1 LRKATD
7 LLLFEIEITD
17 AGFAQVSEISVICS
31 VVDGII
37 NLAIWSCLAQN
48 AGSIFPNERFQEAMM
63 KALALVASLIVVM
76 WSAPAVWAQNVKITP
91 LGKHTGELCDRDRAT
106 IFEDPTGVR
115 LLYDAG
121 HSVMGGDDPRLG
133 AVHAVLLS
141 HAHGD
146 HLGDRKIVALNLGAC
161 AKPETISAAPHS
173 TTAEIAAAK
182 NASLVM
188 ISSVAQFVAKK
199 VENIRG
205 KPIGACALDGIT
217 VAAEQATPCVA
228 SVNLGGTRIVKAAGA
243 ARGVEITTVFASHDS
258 RVPRDLLTDAKQK
271 IIVPD
276 NLNVNLDPPIGYVV
290 KFTNGL
296 RV

>member
-1 LRKATD
+1 
-7 LLLFEIEITD
+7 
-17 AGFAQVSEISVICS
+17 
-31 VVDGII
+31 
-37 NLAIWSCLAQN
+37 
-48 AGSIFPNERFQEAMM
+48 
-63 KALALVASLIVVM
+63 
-76 WSAPAVWAQNVKITP
+76 
-91 LGKHTGELCDRDRAT
+91 
-106 IFEDPTGVR
+106 
-115 LLYDAG
+115 
-121 HSVMGGDDPRLG
+121 
-133 AVHAVLLS
+133 
-141 HAHGD
+141 
-146 HLGDRKIVALNLGAC
+146 
-161 AKPETISAAPHS
+161 
-173 TTAEIAAAK
+173 
-182 NASLVM
+182 M

-217 VAAEQATPCVA
+217 LAAEQATPCVA
-228 SVNLGGTRIVKAAGA
+228 SVNLGGTRIVNAAGA